1 MCTTFTKCAVK
12 TRDTAKAME
21 SDRVKAIDSTFT
33 AKDKDLH
40 KAEAKELSQSPSE
53 NVSAGLKEKNTTR
66 RYSVPS
72 YHVN

>member
-1 MCTTFTKCAVK
+1 
-12 TRDTAKAME
+12 ME

-72 YHVN
+72 YHVNWRHLVKAASHTKLIL